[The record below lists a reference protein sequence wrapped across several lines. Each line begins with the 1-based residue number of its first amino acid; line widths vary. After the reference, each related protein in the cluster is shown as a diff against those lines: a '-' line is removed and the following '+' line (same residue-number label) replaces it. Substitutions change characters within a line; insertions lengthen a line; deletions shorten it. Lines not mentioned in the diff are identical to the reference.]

1 MMRHLMLAAAGVLAL
16 GSALADSPVADAIQK
31 GRRDVALDLIAK
43 GADVNAAQADGSTPL
58 HWAAYKLDQELVQK
72 LLDRGAKTDAMNEY
86 GSSPIAEAVKG
97 CQSRAREG
105 VSRSRR
111 RRRSA
116 QR

>member
-58 HWAAYKLDQELVQK
+58 HWAAYKLDH
-72 LLDRGAKTDAMNEY
+72 GAR
-86 GSSPIAEAVKG
+86 AETARSWRQDG
-97 CQSRAREG
+97 CHE
-105 VSRSRR
+105 
-111 RRRSA
+111 
-116 QR
+116 